1 MNNKSIFILKVL
13 RKLYAKVFRVKTIIK
28 VSCEEN
34 PDIAAQIIYEKLMNE
49 EPCMIA
55 RFGANELSIVVNYSG
70 VKEQDKSIWKYI
82 KGEENQWWWN
92 KPILKQMYN
101 NAGFYPPTKEKIEQF
116 CELTLEDMKE
126 VDILGS
132 WVANERYFD
141 DKMQCEKVHLRLLEP
156 FWSEIPWTKALQ
168 NKKILVIHPFSETI
182 LAQYKKRELL
192 FDNKNILPEFESL
205 TVIKAV
211 QTLGKASSEYADWFE
226 ALESMKRQIDETDF
240 DVCLIGAGAYGF
252 PLAAHVKRIGKIG
265 FHMGGSLQLL
275 FGIRGKRW
283 EDPEYG
289 VPQWGIVR
297 GAYSSMMNEYWV
309 RPGESEKPKTAN
321 SVEGACYW

>member
-1 MNNKSIFILKVL
+1 M
-13 RKLYAKVFRVKTIIK
+13 
-28 VSCEEN
+28 
-34 PDIAAQIIYEKLMNE
+34 
-49 EPCMIA
+49 
-55 RFGANELSIVVNYSG
+55 VNYLG
-70 VKEQDKSIWKYI
+70 VKEQQKSIWKYI
-82 KGEENQWWWN
+82 RGETLSWWWN
-92 KPILKQMYN
+92 ESIMDQMQQWS
-101 NAGFYPPTKEKIEQF
+101 GFFPPTQEKIEQF
-116 CELTLEDMKE
+116 CELMLEDIKE
-126 VDILGS
+126 VNVLGS
-132 WVANERYFD
+132 WVANEKYFD
-141 DKMQCEKVHLRLLEP
+141 DKMQCKKVHLRLLEP

-168 NKKILVIHPFSETI
+168 NKKVLVIHPFSETI

-211 QTLGKASSEYADWFE
+211 QTLGKASLEYADWFE
-226 ALESMKRQIDETDF
+226 ALESMKRQINETDF

-289 VPQWGIVR
+289 VPQWGIAR
-297 GAYSSMMNEYWV
+297 GAYSSLMNEYWV

-321 SVEGACYW
+321 NVEGACYW

>member
-13 RKLYAKVFRVKTIIK
+13 KKLYAKVFKVKTIIK

-34 PDIAAQIIYEKLMNE
+34 PDIAAQIIYEKLVKE

-55 RFGANELSIVVNYSG
+55 RFGSTELIAMVNNLG
-70 VKEQDKSIWKYI
+70 VKQGRNNIWTYI
-82 KGEENQWWWN
+82 KGETLSWWWN
-92 KPILKQMYN
+92 KNILNQMQQWS
-101 NAGFYPPTKEKIEQF
+101 GFFPPTEEKVEQF
-116 CELTLEDMKE
+116 CELMLQDIKE
-126 VDILGS
+126 VDVLGS
-132 WVANERYFD
+132 WDVNERYFINN
-141 DKMQCEKVHLRLLEP
+141 MNSERVELRLLEP
-156 FWSEIPWTKALQ
+156 FWADLPWTSALKG
-168 NKKILVIHPFSETI
+168 KKVLVIHPFSETI

-192 FDNKNILPEFESL
+192 FDNKSILPEFESL
-205 TVIKAV
+205 NVIKAV
-211 QTLGKASSEYADWFE
+211 QTLGKASPEYADWFE

-265 FHMGGSLQLL
+265 FHLGGALQLL

-283 EDPEYG
+283 EDPNYG
-289 VPQWGIVR
+289 VKRRGIPY
-297 GAYSSMMNEYWV
+297 GLYSSMMNEHWT
-309 RPGESEKPKTAN
+309 RPGESEKPKNAN